1 MQTSSAVPRAV
12 PGRPRPLATSSS
24 RGQALK
30 VNSFFSKFFD
40 QQASRRASG
49 GKKEKLIEQLLLLTE
64 DTDAGFKI
72 SQDARRAV
80 SDLVEELQAYCMK
93 DPLSSEN
100 IFGRWEVRYASKPQ
114 TAGGPFKS
122 PIGRVVFPG
131 QQAIQVIEEPNV
143 CVNEI
148 NFKTLGFIPGSV
160 KQQGTIEPVDGRT
173 FEITFTTNTGKK
185 LGGPPKRMIEILY
198 LDENIRIARAL
209 PVDENQETGFYVFT
223 REGVEFEIEDS
234 QPNELPEREP
244 AGPSKAEIAREER
257 EKLVEMR
264 QAAKEMYT
272 VLSTEAKEL
281 TLDAQASAKELTMLE
296 KSAAK
301 VLKEAATARR
311 LIEKAEDIAGNVQDR
326 LDDAQKQE
334 VALEKELLALQ
345 REFNSV
351 KQQLVSTKKS
361 LGPKVK

>member
-1 MQTSSAVPRAV
+1 MLGSSVVQRAV
-12 PGRPRPLATSSS
+12 PARPRLVA
-24 RGQALK
+24 RGKGLQ
-30 VNSFFSKFFD
+30 VNAFFSKFLD
-40 QQASRRASG
+40 QQASRKFSV
-49 GKKEKLIEQLLLLTE
+49 GKKEELIEQLLLLTE

-72 SQDARRAV
+72 SEAGRRAV

-93 DPLSSEN
+93 DPLSSES

-122 PIGRVVFPG
+122 PTGRVVFPG

-143 CVNEI
+143 CINEI

-160 KQQGTIEPVDGRT
+160 SQQGTIEPVDGRT

-209 PVDENQETGFYVFT
+209 PVEENQETGFYVFT
-223 REGVEFEIEDS
+223 REGMEFES
-234 QPNELPEREP
+234 TQTNELRTQT
-244 AGPSKAEIAREER
+244 GPSKAAIARAER

-264 QAAKEMYT
+264 QEAKEMYT
-272 VLSTEAKEL
+272 VLNTEAKEL
-281 TLDAQASAKELTMLE
+281 ALDAQASAKELTMLE

-301 VLKEAATARR
+301 VLKEAAAAIK
-311 LIEKAEDIAGNVQDR
+311 LIEKAEDIATNVQNR
-326 LDDAQKQE
+326 LVESQKQE

-351 KQQLVSTKKS
+351 KQQIAQGKKD
-361 LGPKVK
+361 LGPRRK

>member
-1 MQTSSAVPRAV
+1 MLGSSVVQRAV
-12 PGRPRPLATSSS
+12 PARPRPVA
-24 RGQALK
+24 RGKGLQ
-30 VNSFFSKFFD
+30 VNAFFSKFLD
-40 QQASRRASG
+40 QQASRKFSV
-49 GKKEKLIEQLLLLTE
+49 GKKEELIEQLLLLTE

-72 SQDARRAV
+72 SEAGRRAV

-93 DPLSSEN
+93 DPLSSES

-143 CVNEI
+143 CINEI

-160 KQQGTIEPVDGRT
+160 SQQGTIEPVDGRT

-223 REGVEFEIEDS
+223 REGIEFESTQD
-234 QPNELPEREP
+234 PNELRTET
-244 AGPSKAEIAREER
+244 GPSKAEIARAER
-257 EKLVEMR
+257 EKLAKMKQE
-264 QAAKEMYT
+264 AKEMYT
-272 VLSTEAKEL
+272 VLNTEARDL
-281 TLDAQASAKELTMLE
+281 ALDAQASAKELTMLE

-301 VLKEAATARR
+301 VLKEAATAIK
-311 LIEKAEDIAGNVQDR
+311 LIEKAEDITTNVENR
-326 LDDAQKQE
+326 LVESQKQE

-351 KQQLVSTKKS
+351 KQQIAQGKKD
-361 LGPKVK
+361 LGPRRK